1 MAGALAAATTP
12 VQNVPP
18 VISIDGTVGASRAH
32 GIGSEASGVDEAT
45 DLIASVRP
53 QVKATRQGPRF
64 SYDLEAAATFQAHS
78 EDTADNAVLPDVH
91 ASMKSTLVER
101 WAYFDADAFLRYA
114 EADPFGARADTATG
128 VNRSTEAGYLV
139 RPFLEHEFAPN
150 ASVLLRDEFG
160 TTSSNAAERTR
171 LTSNR
176 VLFQVERKPTPLGAS
191 ASYSRLDN
199 RTDGDQ
205 GDSRYT
211 LETARV
217 AGALKVGEDLE
228 LGLDAG
234 VDRSDDHFVDR
245 RTDALYGGRI
255 SWSPGPRTSAR
266 LELEH
271 RYFGLSGRA
280 GISHRTP
287 FTSIGLSFERQ
298 PVDSTNSLGTVSQ
311 GADLRD
317 FLNSILTTRY
327 PDPTVRAGVVD
338 NLVAQRGLNSKSD
351 GAVNILGNYPQLNTS
366 VQLNW
371 TLLGRRDTLS
381 VSGYS
386 STSRAITLSDAP
398 LSGLGSN
405 DSRQRGMSFQYNHRL
420 GLQVSAGLVGSW
432 SRIAGLGTRD
442 GELSTE
448 QKYRLSLVDALSPHS
463 DFSIA
468 LQWTRFTTN
477 ALGQPS
483 FDATLGVVG
492 LAHRF

>member
-12 VQNVPP
+12 VHNVPP
-18 VISIDGTVGASRAH
+18 VISIDSTVGATRAR
-32 GIGSEASGVDEAT
+32 GIGSEAASVDETT
-45 DLIASVRP
+45 DVIASVRP
-53 QVKATRQGPRF
+53 EFKSTHQGPRF
-64 SYDLEAAATFQAHS
+64 SYDLMAAATFQAHS
-78 EDTADNAVLPDVH
+78 EDSADNAVLPDVH
-91 ASMKSTLVER
+91 ATMKSTLVDR
-101 WAYFDADAFLRYA
+101 WLYVDADAFVRYA
-114 EADPFGARADTATG
+114 ESDPFGARVDSATG

-139 RPFLEHEFAPN
+139 RPSLEHEFAPN

-160 TTSSNAAERTR
+160 TTASDATDRTR

-176 VLFQVERKPTPLGAS
+176 VLFQVERKPVPLGAS

-199 RTDGDQ
+199 RTTGGQ

-211 LETARV
+211 LETARIG
-217 AGALKVGEDLE
+217 GALKVGADVEV
-228 LGLDAG
+228 GIDAG
-234 VDRSDDHFVDR
+234 VDHSDDHFLDS
-245 RTDALYGGRI
+245 RTDALYGGRV

-271 RYFGLSGRA
+271 RYFGLSGRVE
-280 GISHRTP
+280 ISHRTP
-287 FTSIGLSFERQ
+287 FMAIGLSAERQ
-298 PVDSTNSLGTVSQ
+298 PVDSMNSLGTVSQ

-327 PDPTVRAGVVD
+327 PDPTLRSGVVD
-338 NLVAQRGLNSKSD
+338 NLVSQRGLNAKSD
-351 GAVNILGNYPQLNTS
+351 GAVNILGSYPQLNTT

-371 TLLGRRDTLS
+371 TLLGRRDTFS
-381 VSGYS
+381 ASGYS
-386 STSRAITLSDAP
+386 STSRAITLASEP

-405 DSRQRGMSFQYNHRL
+405 DSRQRGASFQYNHRL
-420 GLQVSAGLVGSW
+420 GLQMSAGLVGSW
-432 SRIAGLGTRD
+432 SRIEGLGVRD

-463 DFSIA
+463 DFSVA